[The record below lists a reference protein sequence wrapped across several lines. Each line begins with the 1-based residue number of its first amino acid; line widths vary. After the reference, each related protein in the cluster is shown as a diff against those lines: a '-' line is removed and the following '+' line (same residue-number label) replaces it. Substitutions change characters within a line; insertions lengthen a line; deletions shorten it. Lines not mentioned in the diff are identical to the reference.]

1 MKANEEVKANGN
13 GGKPADVA
21 TMFQDLLSQA
31 IEITDAEQRAGT
43 LARVAELSQQ
53 ATERAKLEIAKRN
66 EVTIGTDGQLC
77 AANLDGLMK
86 IGRFYADSD
95 LVPDHYRNK
104 PGNCAIA
111 FQLAKRMKI
120 DPMTMMQQSYI
131 VHGRPGIQAKLYIAL
146 LNTSDRLSG
155 RLWYEVE
162 RDKAGAIASCIACAK
177 DADGVVHKGAAIT
190 PAMVKAEGWDRA
202 RKDQP
207 SKWTTIPE
215 QMYRYRAASFLGN
228 SDFPD
233 VTLGLAT
240 VEELED
246 VSGENVVSGTG
257 SSVATEWVRPATGSV
272 LGTGTVLEPIYEPD
286 RQEPPQPEP
295 VQTDPTQQESRPT
308 ETMQPE
314 YVGDVSQ
321 AARQETAQHTVLPTS
336 EPVEATGNEKLDG
349 YLTAISLAP
358 AGGVDQIVKRA
369 MDDQELN
376 DAQFEVI
383 KTAAEKRKVNL
394 QRVNPGNGDGA
405 KFVAQI
411 RTMKSPTGVKS
422 VVAKAEAA
430 NLPQED
436 LESVYAAATAQNQRL
451 NGGRSL
457 LKTA

>member
-1 MKANEEVKANGN
+1 MKANEESKN

-66 EVTIGTDGQLC
+66 EVTIGTDGQLF
-77 AANLDGLMK
+77 ASNLDGLMK

-95 LVPDHYRNK
+95 LVPEHYRNK

-155 RLWYEVE
+155 RLWYKVD
-162 RDKAGAIASCIACAK
+162 RDDSGAIRSCIACAK
-177 DADGVVHKGAAIT
+177 DADGVIHEGAAIT
-190 PAMVKAEGWDRA
+190 PAMVKAEGWDRP
-202 RKDQP
+202 RKEQP
-207 SKWTTIPE
+207 SKWVTIPE

-246 VSGENVVSGTG
+246 VAGENLVNSGAGSVS
-257 SSVATEWVRPATGSV
+257 TEWVRTASGSG
-272 LGTGTVLEPIYEPD
+272 LGNGTVVEPVYEATVAELSKG
-286 RQEPPQPEP
+286 EPPAPE
-295 VQTDPTQQESRPT
+295 TL
-308 ETMQPE
+308 QPE
-314 YVGDVSQ
+314 YVNDVSES
-321 AARQETAQHTVLPTS
+321 ARQETVQHTVPPS
-336 EPVEATGNEKLDG
+336 GAPVESTGNEKLDG

-358 AGGVDQIVKRA
+358 AGGVDQIIQRA
-369 MDDQELN
+369 MDDKELN

-383 KTAAEKRKVNL
+383 KTAGEKRKLNL
-394 QRVNPGNGDGA
+394 QQSAAKPSNGDGA
-405 KFVAQI
+405 RFVAQI
-411 RTMKSPTGVKS
+411 KTMKSAQGVKS
-422 VVAKAEAA
+422 VVQKAEAA
-430 NLPQED
+430 GLPKEA
-436 LESVYAAATAQNQRL
+436 LEAIYAAAKAQNQVV
-451 NGGRSL
+451 NGGRPL
-457 LKTA
+457 LKSA